1 MEQGNPK
8 GRECFFDA
16 SCEIPVLHTNNGGA
30 PRALV
35 FSGRSVPLTPAQSK
49 RARFVQHLNDNYRKL
64 KESLEFIERFAE
76 INQISPRRVEIL
88 KRASAEMLDELTS
101 LYESKIKAY
110 EERMR
115 KD

>member
-1 MEQGNPK
+1 MEQGN
-8 GRECFFDA
+8 
-16 SCEIPVLHTNNGGA
+16 EIPVLHTNNGGA

-35 FSGRSVPLTPAQSK
+35 FSGRSVPLAPAQIK

-64 KESLEFIERFAE
+64 KEALEFIERFAE
-76 INQISPRRVEIL
+76 FNQISANRTQFL
-88 KRASAEMLDELTS
+88 KKASAEMLDELTS
-101 LYESKIKAY
+101 LYEAKLKAY

>member
-1 MEQGNPK
+1 MEQGN
-8 GRECFFDA
+8 
-16 SCEIPVLHTNNGGA
+16 EIPVLNTNNGGA

-35 FSGRSVPLTPAQSK
+35 FAGRSVPLTPAQAK

-64 KESLEFIERFAE
+64 KEALEYIERFAE
-76 INQISPRRVEIL
+76 INQISPLHIQSL
-88 KRASAEMLDELTS
+88 KKASAEMLDELTS
-101 LYESKIKAY
+101 LYEAKIKAY